1 MIARARDGQS
11 LVDIALMVTGS
22 AEGVWALALRNGL
35 SVTGAIECGDEVQWE
50 SEDVE
55 DARTV
60 SRYEAEG
67 IYPATEVSERV
78 LANLLNEP
86 IVKRKAAHEIIVADA
101 VVPQSTRASVFTG
114 EFTAAFS

>member
-1 MIARARDGQS
+1 MIARAKDGQS

-35 SVTGAIECGDEVQWE
+35 SVTGAIDGGAEVLWE

-55 DARTV
+55 DARTA
-60 SRYEAEG
+60 SRYDAEG
-67 IYPATEVSERV
+67 ISPATEVSER
-78 LANLLNEP
+78 LLTALLTEP
-86 IVKRKAAHEIIVADA
+86 TLEVKPSYEMVDADPVA
-101 VVPQSTRASVFTG
+101 PQSTRASVFTG

>member
-1 MIARARDGQS
+1 MIARAKDGQS

-55 DARTV
+55 DARTA

-67 IYPATEVSERV
+67 LCPATEVSE
-78 LANLLNEP
+78 LTLSYLLNAP
-86 IVKRKAAHEIIVADA
+86 IEKRKAAHEIIEADEVA
-101 VVPQSTRASVFTG
+101 PQSTRASVFTG